1 MSRILSSSTTAF
13 HSGLLLTLI
22 ALLTVFQVSS
32 KSVSA
37 ASETQKGFASPSDA
51 GEALHKAAKSGDQ
64 AALLAIFGPEVK
76 EFLFSEDPAKD
87 QTALKDFVSAYEAM
101 NRWVNIE
108 AGGQMLYVGVENF
121 PFPIPLQQNSS
132 GMWFF
137 NPAAGADE
145 ILARRIGR
153 DELVAIATIGA
164 IANAEQQYFSQ
175 IRKGE
180 KVKQYARKFV
190 SDQDTQNGLYWPAAD
205 GQPPSPL
212 GQMGDFAK
220 VTGYT
225 KSGEKPQPF
234 SGYNFRILTKQGNTA
249 KGGAKDYIANG
260 NMTGGFAILAYP
272 SEYGN
277 TGLMSFIVG
286 EDGVIYEK
294 NLGERTAESAAAM
307 MDYNP
312 GDGWQPVAD

>member
-1 MSRILSSSTTAF
+1 
-13 HSGLLLTLI
+13 LLTLI
-22 ALLTVFQVSS
+22 ALLTIFQVSS

-37 ASETQKGFASPSDA
+37 ASETPRGFASPSDA
-51 GEALHKAAKSGDQ
+51 GKALHEAAKSGDQ
-64 AALLAIFGPEVK
+64 AALLAIFGPEAK
-76 EFLFSEDPAKD
+76 EFLFSEDPVKD

-101 NRWVNIE
+101 NRWVNID

-132 GMWFF
+132 AMWFF

-234 SGYNFRILTKQGNTA
+234 SGYNFRIITKQGSTA
-249 KGGAKDYIANG
+249 KGGARDYIANG
-260 NMTGGFAILAYP
+260 DMTGGFAILAYP
-272 SEYGN
+272 SEFGN